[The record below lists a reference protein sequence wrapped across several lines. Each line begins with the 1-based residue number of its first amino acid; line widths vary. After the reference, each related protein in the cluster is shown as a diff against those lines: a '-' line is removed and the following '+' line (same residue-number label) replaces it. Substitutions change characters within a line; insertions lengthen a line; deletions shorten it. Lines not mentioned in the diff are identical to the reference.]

1 MNNIL
6 SQFLHLFIH
15 ILMDFEFYG
24 PLYVITIL
32 GNTFII
38 IIKDFLDSFNSYFLG
53 PCLMP
58 FNHDLL
64 SLDYLGTRPSRVPRY
79 S

>member
-1 MNNIL
+1 MQQTISYLDIL
-6 SQFLHLFIH
+6 TIIYST
-15 ILMDFEFYG
+15 LMGLDLMGSY
-24 PLYVITIL
+24 TIL

-38 IIKDFLDSFNSYFLG
+38 IIKDFLDSLNSSFLG
-53 PCLMP
+53 SCLIP

-64 SLDYLGTRPSRVPRY
+64 SLEYLGTQPSQVPGY

>member
-38 IIKDFLDSFNSYFLG
+38 IIKDFLDSLNSSFLG
-53 PCLMP
+53 SCLIP

-64 SLDYLGTRPSRVPRY
+64 SLEYLGTQPSQVPGY

>member
-38 IIKDFLDSFNSYFLG
+38 IIKDLIDNL
-53 PCLMP
+53 
-58 FNHDLL
+58 
-64 SLDYLGTRPSRVPRY
+64 
-79 S
+79 